1 MELDFT
7 DENVGPINAP
17 VKAFKQQERNAIDD
31 VIRSVLE
38 SIRVIMINGTD
49 TIPPLDPFFIE
60 NLLVNF
66 TSADA
71 QYSTALFPIL
81 SLM

>member
-1 MELDFT
+1 MGKAT
-7 DENVGPINAP
+7 HQARNP
-17 VKAFKQQERNAIDD
+17 VDD

-38 SIRVIMINGTD
+38 HVREIMINGTD

-60 NLLVNF
+60 KLLVNF

-71 QYSTALFPIL
+71 QYSRKTNICIL
-81 SLM
+81 KNIFTHNY